1 LYNSILAIDIGTTHI
16 TSIVATVDFNKRIN
30 ILGVSKIKS
39 QGVRKGNIVDI
50 NLAGGSISESVLK
63 AISSSGAEISKAVVS
78 VSGANTKTLRSN
90 GSINI
95 ASGQITEKEI
105 KQVLEMALYNA
116 NIIQDYD
123 VIHVLPVFFRV
134 DDGTSISN
142 PLNMNGSRLEVSVN
156 VITVKKTSLIN
167 IKNALKLSN
176 IEVDKFVL
184 TGYANALAT
193 LENDQK
199 KLGTIVINLGGTTSQ
214 IVAYKGSTIVYND
227 FLPIGSEH
235 ITEDIST
242 MIGTPYSA
250 ANMVKKQYG
259 TLLPVSDDEDGEQSI
274 KKVKLPLIVNENETK
289 EISLDQIQPILH
301 ARVEETLCL
310 IHDRL
315 VEGSV
320 YDTIDGGIVLTG
332 GMTKIPGIKELARLV
347 FAPLP
352 VKVSNPV
359 NIQNGYVD
367 FNDPTLSTVAG
378 LLIYELDS
386 FDNFE
391 LDSNRNLKSKKIGDN
406 VNRNSE
412 YIHPKPVVEETIK
425 EADIPSHDI
434 KNIGM
439 IDSEQEAQEK
449 KEKSK
454 LFSGIFN
461 KLSRWL

>member
-1 LYNSILAIDIGTTHI
+1 MYNSILAIDIGTTNI
-16 TSIVATVDFNKRIN
+16 TSIVATVDFNQRIN

-39 QGVRKGNIVDI
+39 HGVRKGNIVDI
-50 NLAGGSISESVLK
+50 NLAGASISESVLK
-63 AISSSGAEISKAVVS
+63 AISSSGAEITKAIVS

-134 DDGTSISN
+134 DDGTSIAN

-176 IEVDKFVL
+176 IEIDKFVL
-184 TGYANALAT
+184 TGYANALST
-193 LENDQK
+193 LEKDQK
-199 KLGTIVINLGGTTSQ
+199 RLGSLVINLGATTSQ

-235 ITEDIST
+235 ITEDISA

-250 ANMVKKQYG
+250 ANMVKNHYG
-259 TLLPVSDDEDGEQSI
+259 TLLPLDTDENEQSI
-274 KKVKLPLIVNENETK
+274 KKIKLPLIVNEKETK
-289 EISLDQIQPILH
+289 EISIDQIQPILH

-315 VEGSV
+315 IEGSV

-332 GMTKIPGIKELARLV
+332 GMTKIPGIKELATLV

-352 VKVSNPV
+352 VKVSNPL

-367 FNDPTLSTVAG
+367 FNDPTLSTIAG
-378 LLIYELDS
+378 LLIYELDN

-391 LDSNRNLKSKKIGDN
+391 LDSNRNLKSKKIVDTT
-406 VNRNSE
+406 NRNKDYMHHKSTDDL
-412 YIHPKPVVEETIK
+412 VK
-425 EADIPSHDI
+425 EVDIPSHDI
-434 KNIGM
+434 QNIGM
-439 IDSEQEAQEK
+439 IDSEQEAQTKQENTK
-449 KEKSK
+449 I
-454 LFSGIFN
+454 FSGIFN
-461 KLSRWL
+461 KLSRWF